1 MSNSKQQTIVA
12 LVKHTDL
19 FLTFTEHQNPFICCG
34 PSPLFIS
41 WPNLA
46 KNQYTLD
53 LRVSYIVRFVLF
65 AFCSV
70 THGNTIRIL
79 QDIELCFKE
88 VLLIHFTESLI
99 K

>member
-19 FLTFTEHQNPFICCG
+19 FLTFTEHQDPFICCG

-53 LRVSYIVRFVLF
+53 LRVSILSDLFCLLF
-65 AFCSV
+65 A
-70 THGNTIRIL
+70 
-79 QDIELCFKE
+79 
-88 VLLIHFTESLI
+88 VLLMVTLFVCYRI
-99 K
+99 